1 MIFSA
6 NYFGMDED
14 TAAVDGERILDRIA
28 VIPFDEWG
36 ETSANEFASKQKRFK
51 QVVDKPDKP
60 TEYLIGDIGDFI
72 RSQEFHDKKEEFA
85 EILTMKC
92 EETIKPR
99 TASNYSPFYA
109 IVWKFHEDFKNVW
122 EDMGMSWDG
131 FMDWVE
137 TSHAPFLQKQ
147 HQEKDHS
154 KHSIRRYILEVLSF
168 TLEWSIL
175 ERRKILKI
183 CETKKLKN
191 SEKFCL
197 AFHPSPRFVDFQ
209 EMGGVRLKDLKAHTN
224 AVGGAWGD
232 DTWAAMVKDNCDAVL
247 DATDDEGAGLE
258 DTVAKRALLIPI
270 RAFTSTHIM
279 KIASMTGQ
287 SDDYQKFG
295 VDEETPSGVLD
306 FRNSTQRSGSSFNLV
321 LTDVSRIQPIEEE
334 VINFEELPKPAEE
347 NFLEDFVDDEE
358 DIDETQND
366 VYEEREL
373 QEDDE
378 DDDMSLTCNDDIDFN
393 LTNKKK
399 PNLSKSMKSR
409 NITVI
414 ERHDKT
420 FFVCHCGFSSTSQSG
435 SSRHKCRKTTD
446 VAFACKDCGQVCRNP
461 GSLKRH
467 CSAKHKQSESLKAAE
482 VFMCGV
488 CADVFHSK
496 TDLEGHKLTTHK
508 HSVSLPTPSKPKS
521 ISLFCEP
528 CGKKFRSKKTFET
541 HAQLVHRSQAAL
553 VEDEAEDTLKEI
565 KCDTCG
571 ISCENKNTLDAHMQT
586 HVDDSASTVPDV
598 SPLTGSEETRLTCSV
613 CAKSLKNNKTLKKH
627 MKTHPD
633 IASGSF
639 NEIQVYFYITTR
651 FILTIFF

>member
-14 TAAVDGERILDRIA
+14 SAAVDGERILDRIA

-36 ETSANEFASKQKRFK
+36 EMSANEFASKQKRFK

-109 IVWKFHEDFKNVW
+109 IVWKFHEDFKDVW
-122 EDMGMSWDG
+122 EEMGMSWDG

-175 ERRKILKI
+175 ERRKIMKI

-191 SEKFCL
+191 SEKYCL

-209 EMGGVRLKDLKAHTN
+209 EMGGVRLKDFKAHTN

-247 DATDDEGAGLE
+247 DATDDGAGLE

-270 RAFTSTHIM
+270 RVFTSTHIM

-287 SDDYQKFG
+287 SEDYQKFG

-306 FRNSTQRSGSSFNLV
+306 FRNSTQRTGSSFNLV
-321 LTDVSRIQPIEEE
+321 LTDVSRIQPIEED
-334 VINFEELPKPAEE
+334 VITFEELSRPVEE
-347 NFLEDFVDDEE
+347 NFLEDFVEDDEE
-358 DIDETQND
+358 VDESQND
-366 VYEEREL
+366 DYEENSEL
-373 QEDDE
+373 QE

-393 LTNKKK
+393 STNKKK
-399 PNLSKSMKSR
+399 PNLSKSKKSR

-420 FFVCHCGFSSTSQSG
+420 FFVCHCGFSSTNQSG
-435 SSRHKCRKTTD
+435 SSRHKCRKTAD
-446 VAFACKDCGQVCRNP
+446 VAFACKDCGQVCKNP

-467 CSAKHKQSESLKAAE
+467 CNAKHKQSESLKAAE
-482 VFMCGV
+482 IFSCGV
-488 CADVFHSK
+488 CADVFDSK
-496 TDLEGHKLTTHK
+496 TDLQGHKLTTHK
-508 HSVSLPTPSKPKS
+508 HSISLPTPSKPKDN
-521 ISLFCEP
+521 SLSCEP
-528 CGKKFRSKKTFET
+528 CGKKFRSKKTLET
-541 HAQLVHRSQAAL
+541 HMKLVHSNQAIL
-553 VEDEAEDTLKEI
+553 VEDQTDATLEEI
-565 KCDTCG
+565 KCAKCG
-571 ISCENKNTLDAHMQT
+571 ISCESKITLDIHLKT
-586 HVDDSASTVPDV
+586 HLEDSTSTAPED
-598 SPLTGSEETRLTCSV
+598 SPLAESDETRLTCSV
-613 CAKSLKNNKTLKKH
+613 CAKSLKNQRTLKKH

-633 IASGSF
+633 IASGSS
-639 NEIQVYFYITTR
+639 NEIQVYFYITMR
-651 FILTIFF
+651 